1 MGTGRIRA
9 ALQAIDTEL
18 KMCELSVV
26 GWSHFYDTP
35 LKKKKRQLKAH
46 TKGLIHHD
54 RIITWSDRK

>member
-9 ALQAIDTEL
+9 ALRAIDTEM
-18 KMCELSVV
+18 KICELGTI
-26 GWSHFYDTP
+26 GWSHFYDTE

-46 TKGLIHHD
+46 TKRLIHHD